1 MTNVKTMENP
11 IITIGVSDK
20 MFSDAISLK
29 LLAIL
34 TKTPRPTSLVFADK
48 NRGMRSFSKS
58 SVLFSTCE

>member
-34 TKTPRPTSLVFADK
+34 TKTSKPTSLVFADK
-48 NRGMRSFSKS
+48 N
-58 SVLFSTCE
+58 